1 MEPPSLQDSSL
12 LSTAPS
18 DSPAFLET
26 LQAAHDVVAV
36 YVSESRRNDYTAIL
50 LRAILDSRTYI
61 GLSGFYNVL

>member
-36 YVSESRRNDYTAIL
+36 YVPKSNNDYTAIL

-61 GLSGFYNVL
+61 GLSGF

>member
-18 DSPAFLET
+18 DSPAFLKT

-36 YVSESRRNDYTAIL
+36 YVPKSNNDYT
-50 LRAILDSRTYI
+50 AILDSRTYI